1 MRFVIFQFRGQ
12 FRDLFLDQFRGPFHD
27 QFHDQFQVV
36 GGDDIIYSYEA
47 F

>member
-1 MRFVIFQFRGQ
+1 MRFVIFQF
-12 FRDLFLDQFRGPFHD
+12 LDQFRGQFRG